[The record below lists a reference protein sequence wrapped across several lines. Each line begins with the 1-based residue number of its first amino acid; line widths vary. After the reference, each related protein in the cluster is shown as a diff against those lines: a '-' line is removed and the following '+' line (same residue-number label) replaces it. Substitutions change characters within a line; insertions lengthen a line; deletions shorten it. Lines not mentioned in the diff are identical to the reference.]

1 MRETVFAL
9 PLAYT
14 GVLVSAQEFPSFRIW
29 FFVTL
34 ALVSARAVG
43 MSLNRV
49 FDAKIDAANPRT
61 QHRLIPS
68 GEMSVLSVSVASFI
82 FAAIFIFSAW
92 QLNPLCLKISP
103 CVLFFLV
110 TYSFFKRFS
119 AASHLYL
126 GLTEGIAPIA
136 GGLAVNPHFD
146 VITLPL
152 AVFVLFWIAGLDV
165 IYSCQDFEH
174 DKKAGLHSIPV
185 TFGLK
190 KALWISSGF
199 HILSVLSLLIL
210 GTFLKTCWIYWVG
223 CLGIS
228 ALFVW
233 QHCLVSPKNLQ
244 KVNVAFFTTNKIISL
259 TLLTTFLLNHIVCH
273 RV

>member
-14 GVLVSAQEFPSFRIW
+14 GVLVTAEQLPNFRVW

-49 FDAKIDAANPRT
+49 FDAKIDAVNPRT

-68 GEMSVLSVSVASFI
+68 GEMSIGVVSAASFV
-82 FAAIFIFSAW
+82 FAILFVFSAW
-92 QLNPLCLKISP
+92 QLNPLCFKISFL
-103 CVLFFLV
+103 VLFFLS

-126 GLTEGIAPIA
+126 GLTEAIAPIA
-136 GGLAVNPHFD
+136 GGLAVVPHFQM
-146 VITLPL
+146 ITVPL
-152 AVFVLFWIAGLDV
+152 AIFVLFWIAGLDV

-185 TFGLK
+185 TFGLE

-199 HILSVLSLLIL
+199 HGLSGCSLLML
-210 GTFLKTCWIYWVG
+210 GTLLKTCWIYWAG
-223 CLGIS
+223 CLGVMS
-228 ALFVW
+228 LFVW

-244 KVNVAFFTTNKIISL
+244 KAPLAFFVANKYISL
-259 TLLTTFLLNHIVCH
+259 TVFGTFLLNYFLA
-273 RV
+273 